1 LTGNPPNRLVEKMQL
16 ETKIYQKGNNSNI
29 VKLIKESFSDMVSSR
44 FLAKQLAIRDIKAQY
59 RQSYLGII
67 WAFITPLTTAFVW
80 IILNKTGTIT
90 LTDTGIPY
98 PIYAFSGTLLWSI
111 ITESINSPM
120 SNTKGAGGILS
131 KINFPKEALLVS
143 GVYKLLFNSAIKI
156 VLLFVFLGIYG
167 VGYHNSLLLFP
178 LAFLGAIFFGTTI
191 GLFIT
196 PIGMLYN
203 DIAKII
209 SMSLGFLM
217 YVTPVVYAI
226 PKEGLMKT
234 LMEANPLT
242 PIILT
247 ARDFAVGQ
255 SPEYLIYYLWIMLAC
270 IPLFFV
276 GLVFYRISIP
286 IIVERM
292 SA

>member
-1 LTGNPPNRLVEKMQL
+1 MDL
-16 ETKIYQKGNNSNI
+16 ETKTYQKENNSNI
-29 VKLIKESFSDMVSSR
+29 GKLIKESFSDMVCSR
-44 FLAKQLAIRDIKAQY
+44 FLAKQLALRDIKAQY

-90 LTDTGIPY
+90 LSDTGIPY
-98 PIYAFSGTLLWSI
+98 PVYAFSGTLLWSI

-120 SNTKGAGGILS
+120 SNTNGARGILT

-156 VLLFVFLGIYG
+156 VLLLVFLGIFG
-167 VGYHNSLLLFP
+167 VGYNNSLLLFP

-209 SMSLGFLM
+209 SMGLGFLM